1 MKRVAPKKQRTFFE
15 IAPTV
20 VSANASGNGQG
31 TQKSASDL
39 TPAQRAAVEHAS
51 GPLLII
57 AGAGTGKTKAITE
70 RLTHLLNVQKLQGEQ
85 ILAVT
90 FSNKATEEMEQR
102 LDRLMPIGYDSPWIN
117 TFHAFG
123 ERVLRENALA
133 LGLAGDFKV
142 LSPAQQQLFIREHLF
157 AFELDYYRPLGNP
170 TKFVAALASHFSRA
184 KDEAINPARY
194 TLWAKEQLAAA
205 EKLSATNPDRNAEI
219 EEAKRGLE
227 VATAFATYEKLLH
240 EEGNI
245 DVADL
250 IALTLRLFETR
261 PSILARYR
269 RQFKAILVDEF
280 QDTNLA
286 QYRLIKLLA
295 APLNNLTVV
304 ADDDQAIYRWRGA
317 SVANV
322 LLFMQ
327 DFPGAKKISLRE
339 NFRSLQPILDAAYYS
354 VQENNPN
361 RLEVKLS
368 INKHLTAVRGKGVA
382 PVHYQAATREHEIA
396 HVIRLL
402 VARHQSGLRWSDM
415 AILVRSNAA
424 ADPLL
429 AALTTSKIPFHFVM
443 PRGLFSRPEVLDL
456 LAFLRTVAD
465 LRDSI
470 SLFRLLKS
478 QARFKPLELV
488 ALLHLAKKSNLSLY
502 EVLDDISQS
511 KITERIEPATKEA
524 AEKVVAQLDKYV
536 TLSQEKS
543 VGQVLFA
550 YVEEQKL
557 FEKLLK
563 SETTENTEKILNI
576 NQFFRRVVQF
586 EREAEDKTP
595 RGFIEHVELLQASG
609 ENVVPADVDASPD
622 AVQVSTV
629 HGSKGLEFPVVILY
643 HLLEQHFPSVTRRDA
658 IPLPPALVS
667 ELPQDIAALSEKE
680 LHMAEER
687 RLFYV
692 GCTRARDELILT
704 SCIDDG
710 GVRKRKTSRF
720 VSEAKIET
728 LPTPELAPLPST
740 ERAKK
745 RAPLKLPL
753 PKRFSYTQLT
763 VFDTCPLQYKFAHMY
778 KIPSLGSPTFSYGK
792 SIHETL
798 AAFHQLILP
807 DQPHPTKEKLLELL
821 DHYWINEWYH
831 SKKHEQE
838 RKAAA
843 VQALGKYYDE
853 NHEQFAPS
861 IWIERDYNLRIG
873 PYSIVG
879 RVDRADELPDG
890 TLEIIDYK
898 TGAFKDEAAL
908 KKNNQLALYALAA
921 QKVFKKTASK
931 LTWYFID
938 AGKKVTTQR
947 SPEELK
953 ALEVEVQS
961 KIQEIIKSDFL
972 PTPSFSCKF
981 CDFKNIC
988 EAGQAS
994 GYV

>member
-1 MKRVAPKKQRTFFE
+1 MKRVASKNQQTFFE
-15 IAPTV
+15 VAPTLV
-20 VSANASGNGQG
+20 ADGAS
-31 TQKSASDL
+31 SDL
-39 TPAQRAAVEHAS
+39 TPAQRAAIEHPG

-57 AGAGTGKTKAITE
+57 AGAGTGKTKVITQ
-70 RLTHLLNVQKLQGEQ
+70 RLAHLQLVQKLQGDQ

-102 LDRLMPIGYDSPWIN
+102 LDRLMPIGYDAPWIN

-142 LSPAQQQLFIREHLF
+142 LSPAQQQLFLRENIF
-157 AFELDYYRPLGNP
+157 SFELDYYRPLGNP
-170 TKFVAALASHFSRA
+170 TKFIAALTTHFSRA
-184 KDEAINPARY
+184 KDEAITPAQY
-194 TLWAKEQLAAA
+194 LLWAKEQLSKAEKIKEDNEERAA
-205 EKLSATNPDRNAEI
+205 EM
-219 EEAKRGLE
+219 EEAKKNVE
-227 VATAFATYEKLLH
+227 VAQAFGMYEKLLH
-240 EEGNI
+240 ESGNI
-245 DVADL
+245 DIADL
-250 IALTLRLFETR
+250 ITLTLRLFETR
-261 PSILARYR
+261 PSVLARYR

-280 QDTNLA
+280 QDTNLS

-295 APLNNLTVV
+295 APHNNLTVV

-322 LLFMQ
+322 MLFMQ
-327 DFPGAKKISLRE
+327 DFSGAKKISLRE
-339 NFRSLQPILDAAYYS
+339 NFRSLQPILDAAYHA
-354 VQENNPN
+354 VQQNNPY

-368 INKHLTAVRGKGVA
+368 INKHLTAVRGKGVE

-402 VARHQSGLRWSDM
+402 MARHQSGKRWSDL
-415 AILVRSNAA
+415 AVLVRSNAA

-429 AALTTSKIPFHFVM
+429 AAFTASKIPFHFVM
-443 PRGLFSRPEVLDL
+443 PRGLFSRSEVLDL
-456 LAFLRTVAD
+456 LAFLRVMAD
-465 LRDSI
+465 LRDSAA
-470 SLFRLLKS
+470 LFRLLKS
-478 QARFKPLELV
+478 QGQMKPLELV

-502 EVLDDISQS
+502 EVLDDIAKL
-511 KITERIEPATKEA
+511 KITDRIEPATKEA
-524 AEKVVAQLDKYV
+524 AEKIVALLDKYI

-550 YVEEQKL
+550 YVEERKL

-563 SETTENTEKILNI
+563 NETTENTEKILNI

-586 EREAEDKTP
+586 ERESEEKTP
-595 RGFIEHVELLQASG
+595 RAFIDHVELLQASG

-622 AVQVSTV
+622 AVQVSTI
-629 HGSKGLEFPVVILY
+629 HAAKGLEFPVVIMY
-643 HLLEQHFPSVTRRDA
+643 HLLEQHFPSVTRREA
-658 IPLPPALVS
+658 IPLPAALVS
-667 ELPQDIAALSEKE
+667 ELPQDIATLSEKE

-710 GVRKRKTSRF
+710 GARKRKTSRF
-720 VSEAKIET
+720 IAEAKIKT
-728 LPTPELAPLPST
+728 LPTPELAPLQKGDDVTRRIS
-740 ERAKK
+740 
-745 RAPLKLPL
+745 PLQLPL

-763 VFDTCPLQYKFAHMY
+763 VFETCPLQYKFAHMY

-798 AAFHQLILP
+798 AAFHQLIQT
-807 DQPHPTKEKLLELL
+807 DQPLPTKEKLLELL
-821 DHYWINEWYH
+821 DHNWINEWYH
-831 SKKHEQE
+831 GKKHEQE

-843 VQALGKYYDE
+843 IVALEKYYDE
-853 NHEQFAPS
+853 NHAHFSPS
-861 IWIERDYNLRIG
+861 IWIERDFNLRIG

-898 TGAFKDEAAL
+898 TGAFKDESAL

-938 AGKKVTTQR
+938 AGKKVTTTR
-947 SPEELK
+947 TPEDLQ
-953 ALEVEVQS
+953 ALETEVQG
-961 KIQEIIKSDFL
+961 KIQEILKSDFL